1 MLLQRVLTALVGVP
15 VVLACIWLGAPW
27 MTLLAAVAAVIG
39 VREAY
44 RLYPA
49 TGDQIPGDDDAANTP
64 LPVLLGGVWAVAL
77 VLAGELA
84 IRPQDFGWAVLGI
97 CMAGVVVA
105 GLWMIAAWHGQ
116 RPIVAAVYLIMSPVY
131 IGGALAAAT
140 ALRGIDGLPSL
151 WTKKVDDPTPPLS
164 PPPHVEGDGLGEAF
178 ETVYQ
183 TPSTEAGVWLL
194 PDKTGSDFAREITV
208 LTETGCWWLLLA
220 ILTVYAADTG
230 AYTVGRLFGRHR
242 MAPSI
247 SPGKTWEG
255 TAGGMLA
262 AVIAAV
268 VLGVLFPLRLEIW
281 HLVAIGVILGAVSPI
296 GDLVESKIKRL
307 AAAKDS
313 GNLFPGHGGMLDRLD
328 SLLPSL
334 IAVYVL
340 AAVSTP

>member
-1 MLLQRVLTALVGVP
+1 VGVP
-15 VVLACIWLGAPW
+15 AVLIFIWLGPPLV
-27 MTLLAAVAAVIG
+27 TLLAAVAAVIG

-44 RLYPA
+44 RLLPA
-49 TGDQIPGDDDAANTP
+49 REPITEDEGEAGGDTP
-64 LPVLLGGVWAVAL
+64 LPLLLGGTWAVAL

-84 IRPQDFGWAVLGI
+84 ARPEDFGWAVLGI
-97 CMAGVVVA
+97 CIAGAVVS
-105 GLWMIAAWHGQ
+105 GLWMIAAWHGR
-116 RPIVAAVYLIMSPVY
+116 RPIAVASYLVMSPVY

-151 WTKKVDDPTPPLS
+151 WRPKVEEPTPPVS
-164 PPPHVEGDGLGEAF
+164 VPPHIEDDGLGEAF
-178 ETVYQ
+178 ETTYEV
-183 TPSTEAGVWLL
+183 SATEGGVWLL
-194 PDKTGSDFAREITV
+194 PDIIGSDLARELTV

-230 AYTVGRLFGRHR
+230 AYAVGRLIGRHR
-242 MAPSI
+242 MAPGI

-255 TAGGMLA
+255 TAGGMLF

-268 VLGVLFPLRLEIW
+268 VLGALFPLRLEIW
-281 HLVAIGVILGAVSPI
+281 HLAAIGVILGAVSPI

-307 AAAKDS
+307 ADAKDS

-334 IAVYVL
+334 IAVYIL

>member
-1 MLLQRVLTALVGVP
+1 MLLHRVLTALVGVP
-15 VVLACIWLGAPW
+15 VVLACIWFGPPW
-27 MTLLAAVAAVIG
+27 ITLLAAVAAVIG

-44 RLYPA
+44 RLLPVREP
-49 TGDQIPGDDDAANTP
+49 IPEDDDSGDTP
-64 LPVLLGGVWAVAL
+64 LPLLLGGTWAVAL

-84 IRPQDFGWAVLGI
+84 VRPEDFGWSVLGI
-97 CMAGVVVA
+97 CVAGVVVS

-116 RPIVAAVYLIMSPVY
+116 RPMAAASYLVLSPVY
-131 IGGALAAAT
+131 IGGALASAT

-151 WTKKVDDPTPPLS
+151 WRTKVEELVPPLS
-164 PPPHVEGDGLGEAF
+164 LPPIVEDDGLGEAF

-183 TPSTEAGVWLL
+183 VPAEESGVWLL
-194 PDKTGSDFAREITV
+194 PDIVGSDLARELTV
-208 LTETGCWWLLLA
+208 LTETGCWWLFLA

-230 AYTVGRLFGRHR
+230 AYAAGRLIGRHR

-255 TAGGMLA
+255 TAGGMLF

-268 VLGVLFPLRLEIW
+268 ALGILFPLRLEIW
-281 HLVAIGVILGAVSPI
+281 HLAAIGVILGAVSPI

-307 AAAKDS
+307 ADAKDS

>member
-1 MLLQRVLTALVGVP
+1 MLLHRVLSALVGVP
-15 VVLACIWLGAPW
+15 VVLVCIWFGPPW
-27 MTLLAAVAAVIG
+27 ITLLAAVAAVIG

-44 RLYPA
+44 RLYP
-49 TGDQIPGDDDAANTP
+49 GRERVSESDDDSGDTP
-64 LPVLLGGVWAVAL
+64 LPLLLGGTWAVAL

-84 IRPQDFGWAVLGI
+84 VRPEDFGWAALGI
-97 CMAGVVVA
+97 CIAGVVVS

-116 RPIVAAVYLIMSPVY
+116 RTLAAASYLVLSPVY
-131 IGGALAAAT
+131 IGGALAAAA

-151 WTKKVDDPTPPLS
+151 WRTEVEEPAPPLS
-164 PPPHVEGDGLGEAF
+164 VPPIVEDDGLGEAF
-178 ETVYQ
+178 ESVYQ
-183 TPSTEAGVWLL
+183 VPADDGGAWLL
-194 PDKTGSDFAREITV
+194 PDIIGSDFARELTV

-230 AYTVGRLFGRHR
+230 AYAVGRLIGRHR
-242 MAPSI
+242 LAPGI

-255 TAGGMLA
+255 TAGGMLF

-268 VLGVLFPLRLEIW
+268 VLGALFPLRLEIW
-281 HLVAIGVILGAVSPI
+281 HLAVIGVILGFVSPI

-307 AAAKDS
+307 AGAKDS